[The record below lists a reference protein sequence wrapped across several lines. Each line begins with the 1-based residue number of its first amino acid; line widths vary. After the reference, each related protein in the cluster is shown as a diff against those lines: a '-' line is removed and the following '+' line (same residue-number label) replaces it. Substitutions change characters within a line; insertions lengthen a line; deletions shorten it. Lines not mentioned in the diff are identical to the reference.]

1 MLYDITLPAFIKTL
15 GNLQKILDKS
25 AAFADSKKIAPEVL
39 LQSRLAPDMFPLMR
53 QIQIVCDTAKLG
65 AARLTGKEAPVHE
78 DKEVTLA
85 EAKARIDSVLTY
97 LKTFK
102 PEDFKG
108 SEERKISQPRWEGK
122 WLTGTEYT
130 LHHVLPNFYF
140 HTTTAYAILRHNG
153 VEIGKKDY
161 LGEMPYKH

>member
-1 MLYDITLPAFIKTL
+1 MIYDITIPAFLKTL
-15 GNLQKILDKS
+15 GNLQKILDKA
-25 AAFADSKKIAPEVL
+25 AAFADAKKIAPEVL

-53 QIQIVCDTAKLG
+53 QIQIVCDTTKLG
-65 AARLTGKEAPVHE
+65 AARLAGKEAPVHD

-85 EAKARIDSVLTY
+85 EAKARIESVVSY

-108 SEERKISQPRWEGK
+108 AEERKISQPRWEGK

-130 LHHVLPNFYF
+130 LHHVLPNLYF

-161 LGEMPYKH
+161 LGDMPYKH

>member
-1 MLYDITLPAFIKTL
+1 MIYDITIPAFLKTL
-15 GNLQKILDKS
+15 GNLQKILDKA
-25 AAFADSKKIAPEVL
+25 AAFADAKKIAPEVL

-53 QIQIVCDTAKLG
+53 QIQIVCDTTKLG
-65 AARLTGKEAPVHE
+65 AARLAGKEAPVHD

-85 EAKARIDSVLTY
+85 EAKARIDSVVSY

-108 SEERKISQPRWEGK
+108 AEERKISQPRWEGK

-130 LHHVLPNFYF
+130 LHHVLPNLYF

-161 LGEMPYKH
+161 LGDMPYKH